1 MSVSPSRKQPL
12 PGNAYWMRSDCVG
25 LNSISLKYVV
35 NELTQAA
42 SWVHDK
48 FEAGTAAYV
57 LVAVEATAMELHAS
71 CATQGI
77 NEHGF
82 NSSAVDVDAVT
93 EESFFEH

>member
-1 MSVSPSRKQPL
+1 M
-12 PGNAYWMRSDCVG
+12 
-25 LNSISLKYVV
+25 LKYVV

-48 FEAGTAAYV
+48 LQASTAAHI

-82 NSSAVDVDAVT
+82 NSCAVDVETVT
-93 EESFFEH
+93 KELFFEHIKMNE